1 MISICYYDEES
12 TKRYFPHLE
21 GELIRVTGNSEMVY
35 SLMDSSGF
43 SYFGREDETGDL
55 AEVFISLKS
64 YSEFLDFVI
73 IYNNWRNELNDG

>member
-1 MISICYYDEES
+1 
-12 TKRYFPHLE
+12 
-21 GELIRVTGNSEMVY
+21 
-35 SLMDSSGF
+35 MDSSGF

-73 IYNNWRNELNDG
+73 IYNNWRNGSNDG